1 MCVSFYETFCRAQR
15 GEAADVAVSMT
26 VGSLIA
32 TVTEFRP
39 ATDNLS

>member
-15 GEAADVAVSMT
+15 DEAVNVTVSMPA
-26 VGSLIA
+26 GSLIA
-32 TVTEFRP
+32 TATEFRP